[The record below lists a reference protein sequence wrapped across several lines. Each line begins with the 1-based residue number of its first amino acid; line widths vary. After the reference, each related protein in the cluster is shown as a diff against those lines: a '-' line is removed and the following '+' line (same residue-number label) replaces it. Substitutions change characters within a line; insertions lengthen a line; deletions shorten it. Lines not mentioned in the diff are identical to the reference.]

1 MSHVRVYKNA
11 VWITFI
17 FAFIL
22 VGVGYAQSS
31 DGGNELLAP
40 FAPILVG
47 ALGVE
52 RLLQLIRNIV
62 SPNPK
67 EGYLK
72 RGSKELRY
80 FTTFGGA
87 ILGLL
92 FAFSSNLRLLASAG
106 IGTDPTL
113 DVVITGIVVGMGAEV
128 VHEAIKVVTETKG
141 ILRRAKNGS

>member
-1 MSHVRVYKNA
+1 MSRIRVYTNA
-11 VWITFI
+11 TWIAFVFT
-17 FAFIL
+17 FIL

-31 DGGNELLAP
+31 DGGNDLLAP
-40 FAPILVG
+40 FGPILVG

-52 RLLQLIRNIV
+52 RLLQLIRNII
-62 SPNPK
+62 SPKPK

-92 FAFSSNLRLLASAG
+92 FAFASDLRLLASAG

-113 DVVITGIVVGMGAEV
+113 DVVITGIVVGMGSEV
-128 VHEAIKVVTETKG
+128 VHEAIKVVAETKG
-141 ILRRAKNGS
+141 ILRAKQ